1 MIRDRL
7 KSLLTHP
14 LSRNLHIDSAETTI
28 RRAQIIKQKA
38 FLRKLYRDCYI
49 SILDALP
56 EQINESIL
64 ELGSGGGFFK
74 DYHPGMLASDILPL
88 PGVDI
93 ILDGQRL
100 PFCQASL
107 GAIVMMDV
115 FHHIPKIKSFL
126 SEAARCVIPGGAVV
140 MIEPWNTRWARLI
153 YRHLHHE
160 PFEPDAKSWDLP
172 PGGPLSQAN
181 SALPWIVFERDRK
194 IFEIE
199 YSEWDINK
207 IVLHTPFCYIFSGGV
222 AFRSLVPA
230 CLYKLC
236 RRIEAFLDPRM
247 NRWAMFATITLI
259 RKGDRL

>member
-1 MIRDRL
+1 MIRDTI

-14 LSRNLHIDSAETTI
+14 LSRNLHIDSAEATI
-28 RRAQIIKQKA
+28 RRSQIIKRKA

-49 SILDALP
+49 SIIDALP
-56 EQINESIL
+56 EHINESIL
-64 ELGSGGGFFK
+64 ELGSGGGFFN
-74 DYHPGMLASDILPL
+74 DYHPGVLASDILPL

-160 PFEPDAKSWDLP
+160 PFEAEVKNWDLP

-194 IFEIE
+194 IFDREFF
-199 YSEWDINK
+199 EWKIKK
-207 IVLHTPFCYIFSGGV
+207 IVLHTPFCYILSGGV
-222 AFRSLVPA
+222 AFRSLTPGFF
-230 CLYKLC
+230 YNLC
-236 RRIEAFLDPRM
+236 RRIEGLLASRM
-247 NRWAMFATITLI
+247 NTWAMFATITLI